1 MPSSVADED
10 VTDIVLLLVAIRLRP
25 STDVVEEIVPKLL
38 KEVSLIFQL
47 FEDVAVLEEL
57 LVVVVEV
64 EELLLVLEELL
75 ELLEDVEGHEACSKY
90 HIWFAV
96 ALFVHWITFAPDSV
110 LKLSTSR
117 QLA

>member
-57 LVVVVEV
+57 LVAVVEV
-64 EELLLVLEELL
+64 EELLLVL